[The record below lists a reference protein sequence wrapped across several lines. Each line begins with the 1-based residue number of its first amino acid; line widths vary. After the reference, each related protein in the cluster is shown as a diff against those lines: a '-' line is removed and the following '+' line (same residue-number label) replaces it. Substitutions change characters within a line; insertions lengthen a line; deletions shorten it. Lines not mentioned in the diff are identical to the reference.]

1 MRGKQVNGDSKT
13 AQQASEPS
21 KFKSEICRQLQAFPE
36 DGLCFPEPSSS
47 HSSSRSTD
55 LGAGFIQERVCLNS
69 VWLKEQNKQEKSWE
83 CPVEVSMIVHTKL
96 IPESEPSL
104 I

>member
-1 MRGKQVNGDSKT
+1 M
-13 AQQASEPS
+13 AQKASETS

-36 DGLCFPEPSSS
+36 DRLRFPEPSSS
-47 HSSSRSTD
+47 HGSSRSID
-55 LGAGFIQERVCLNS
+55 LGAGFIQERVYLNS
-69 VWLKEQNKQEKSWE
+69 VWLKEQNKPEKSWE
-83 CPVEVSMIVHTKL
+83 CPVEVSMITHTKL